1 MSTYI
6 ERLKY
11 IEKRIKCIILG
22 HNIEYG
28 YNYEKGLT
36 IQRCSRCY
44 KILSKGKPY
53 LEKVK
58 WVKYYIDAIIVKNV
72 MIAKI
77 KQVDA
82 VLNFFIQ

>member
-1 MSTYI
+1 MKWIIAIDKMSTYI

-44 KILSKGKPY
+44 KILSPQKHYVSDGTK
-53 LEKVK
+53 
-58 WVKYYIDAIIVKNV
+58 
-72 MIAKI
+72 
-77 KQVDA
+77 KQ
-82 VLNFFIQ
+82 